1 MSSGITLGL
10 ALEAIRHYAVR
21 CEQVMFGDKGAAGS
35 TCPASRPESGQLGAS
50 STGRV
55 GMSYDPPPLAEPPSY
70 SMHHRDFPKRNGP
83 DLGLILSVAALIAM
97 AGFIV
102 ALVVGIVTA
111 GGG

>member
-1 MSSGITLGL
+1 
-10 ALEAIRHYAVR
+10 
-21 CEQVMFGDKGAAGS
+21 
-35 TCPASRPESGQLGAS
+35 
-50 STGRV
+50 
-55 GMSYDPPPLAEPPSY
+55 MSYDPPPLAEPPSY

>member
-10 ALEAIRHYAVR
+10 ALEAIRHYAVH
-21 CEQVMFGDKGAAGS
+21 CEQVMFGDKGRLAA
-35 TCPASRPESGQLGAS
+35 PASRPESGQLGAS

-70 SMHHRDFPKRNGP
+70 SMHHRGFPKRNGP

>member
-1 MSSGITLGL
+1 
-10 ALEAIRHYAVR
+10 
-21 CEQVMFGDKGAAGS
+21 
-35 TCPASRPESGQLGAS
+35 
-50 STGRV
+50 
-55 GMSYDPPPLAEPPSY
+55 
-70 SMHHRDFPKRNGP
+70 MHHRDFPKRNGP